1 MPSLDCNKERH
12 TTMAKKT
19 PAQTQD
25 PQPPQTE
32 QTAPARQTQNQP
44 ARSPKLSPAQE
55 TKAKVDRI
63 RQVMMRSES
72 QISLALPNQMDAQ
85 RFMRIVMTSLQRT
98 PKLLNVSPVRLI
110 AAAMEA
116 AQLGLEPD
124 PRLGL
129 CYLVPFKDDVQLIL
143 GFRGIM
149 TLARRS
155 GEIGS
160 IEARPV
166 HQNDVFEYNF
176 GLTQRL
182 HHVPA
187 ESQPGKLRAAY
198 AIARFRGDAEPLVG
212 VVLPHDVEKAR
223 KFSQSSARSDSPWKL
238 HPSAMWAKT
247 AVRRLEP
254 YLPLSVDARAA
265 MDLDRQAERGESQTF
280 ALDGILTDGEES
292 NGQSELDALA
302 ESFG

>member
-1 MPSLDCNKERH
+1 
-12 TTMAKKT
+12 MAKKT
-19 PAQTQD
+19 TSKDPK
-25 PQPPQTE
+25 PQPPTTTE
-32 QTAPARQTQNQP
+32 TAPATTAPSQP
-44 ARSPKLSPAQE
+44 ARQPRLTPAQE

-98 PKLLNVSPVRLI
+98 PKLLNVNPVRLI

-129 CYLVPFKDDVQLIL
+129 CYLVPFKADVQLIL

-166 HQNDVFEYNF
+166 HQNDVFEYSF
-176 GLTQRL
+176 GLKQAL

-187 ESQPGKLRAAY
+187 ESKPGKLRAAY

-212 VVLPHDVEKAR
+212 VVLPHHVEKAR
-223 KFSQSSARSDSPWKL
+223 KFSQGSARSDSPWKL
-238 HPSAMWAKT
+238 HPEAMWAKT

-280 ALDGILTDGEES
+280 ALDGILTDGDDDD
-292 NGQSELDALA
+292 GQNDLDALA
-302 ESFG
+302 DSFG